1 MKVYKDYFINIYIY
15 NKMTLAN
22 LTEEQKAERKK
33 EYHKKYAKAYYQ
45 VIKKDEPE
53 KYKER
58 IEKERVKSNA
68 RYAKK
73 KQEQNINTNDKP
85 QKKRGIKINLENN
98 IV

>member
-1 MKVYKDYFINIYIY
+1 
-15 NKMTLAN
+15 MTLAN
-22 LTEEQKAERKK
+22 LTEEQKLQRKK
-33 EYHKKYAKAYYQ
+33 EYHKQYAKAYYQ
-45 VIKKDEPE
+45 VIKTDEPE

-73 KQEQNINTNDKP
+73 KEEQNKKVEQKENP
-85 QKKRGIKINLENN
+85 QKKRGIKIILENN

>member
-1 MKVYKDYFINIYIY
+1 
-15 NKMTLAN
+15 MTLN
-22 LTEEQKAERKK
+22 LTDEQKIQRKK
-33 EYHKKYAKAYYQ
+33 EYHKQYAKAYYQ

-53 KYKER
+53 KHKER
-58 IEKERVKSNA
+58 IEKERIKSNA

-73 KQEQNINTNDKP
+73 KEENKVIELKEKT